1 MNTMGP
7 EAHML
12 HFAKEDVNLKKI
24 GSAIR
29 KI

>member
-1 MNTMGP
+1 MNTIGS

-24 GSAIR
+24 CSAIR